1 MNLDV
6 GVEVDAADLERRAAA
21 GDPEAQ
27 FAYALAIL
35 GGEDAPAEGLRA
47 IELID
52 RAAEQGHADSAAM
65 SALFEAMGAARPQSW
80 PRAFDQ
86 LQRAAELGSISA
98 QGQLL
103 TLADAA
109 LAQSTSGEPSHAWP
123 EIRAGVSA
131 ERLLQAPARQ
141 LLSDSPRIA
150 AFPGFATEAE
160 CRWAIER
167 SRDRLQPAAVFHTR
181 SGGQTLNAV
190 RDNSAIEFQLPQM
203 DVVLEV
209 LRARISRIT
218 RLPVQ
223 IFEPTQVLRYAV
235 GEQFRPHHDFL
246 DPGAPGFAEQLRL
259 YGQRIATVLVY
270 LNDDYTGGETI
281 FPKIGLRYR
290 GGTGDALFFTN
301 VDRSGD
307 PDPLTMHAGTPPST
321 GEKWVI
327 SQWIRDRA
335 PAPVAGASAA

>member
-1 MNLDV
+1 MTLQQ
-6 GVEVDAADLERRAAA
+6 GIESSELERRAAA
-21 GDPEAQ
+21 GDPDAQ
-27 FAYALAIL
+27 FGCALAIL
-35 GGEDAPAEGLRA
+35 GGEVAPAEGLRA
-47 IELID
+47 IELVE
-52 RAAEQGHADSAAM
+52 RAAEQGHADSVAM

-80 PRAFDQ
+80 PRALDR
-86 LQRAAELGSISA
+86 LQRAAELGSVSA

-103 TLADAA
+103 TLAGVATA
-109 LAQSTSGEPSHAWP
+109 TPTPAEPSHRWSQV
-123 EIRAGVSA
+123 RAQISV

-150 AFPGFATEAE
+150 AFAGFATEAE

-209 LRARISRIT
+209 LRARISSIT
-218 RLPVQ
+218 RLPVP

-246 DPGAPGFAEQLRL
+246 DPNAPGFAEQLRL

-281 FPKIGLRYR
+281 FPKVGIRYR

-301 VDRSGD
+301 VDRAGH

-335 PAPVAGASAA
+335 PAPVAGASAS